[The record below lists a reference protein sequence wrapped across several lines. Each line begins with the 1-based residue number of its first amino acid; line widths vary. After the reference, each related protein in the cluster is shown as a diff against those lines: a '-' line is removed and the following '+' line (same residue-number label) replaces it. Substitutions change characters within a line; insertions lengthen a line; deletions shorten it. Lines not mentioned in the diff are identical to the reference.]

1 MMAQAPAASKIDDW
15 KGIFVYAETKGGKPR
30 DASLELLAAAY
41 RLKELLQEDI
51 TAVMLGSDVSE
62 FGKILTAY
70 GAEKVIVAEH
80 DLLGHYTSDAYTKVL
95 AKIVLDYKPSVVLF
109 PATPNCR
116 DLASKMAARLK
127 TGLAAD
133 CTDLKV
139 NESKQLIQIR
149 PDFGGKDLSEILTKT
164 RPQMVT
170 VRPGAFKKLEPRSSK
185 TKVQKVKV
193 ELKPDDIR
201 TKILNVEKARVE
213 GSDDLVKSPIVA
225 SAGMGFGSRENMQIF
240 EEFVK
245 TIGAS
250 SGASRPVVE
259 RGWLARDRQVGQS
272 GKTVSPK
279 LYFAIGISGSVQH
292 RVGMENSEFIVAIN
306 NDPNAP
312 IFKFCN
318 FGIVGDL
325 FKVLPLITEEVK
337 RIKGNS
343 ATARV

>member
-1 MMAQAPAASKIDDW
+1 MMAQVSSPPIDIQSW
-15 KGIFVYAETKGGKPR
+15 RGIFVYVEMKDGKPR
-30 DASLELLAAAY
+30 DASLELLGAAHK
-41 RLKELLQEDI
+41 LKESLQEEI
-51 TAVMLGSDVSE
+51 TAVILGSDVTE
-62 FGKILTAY
+62 FAKILASY

-80 DLLGHYTSDAYTKVL
+80 DLLEHYTSDAYTKVL
-95 AKIVLDYKPSVVLF
+95 SKIVLENKPSVVLY

-116 DLASKMAARLK
+116 DLASKMAARLR

-139 NESKQLIQIR
+139 NDNKQLIQIR

-164 RPQMVT
+164 RPQMIT
-170 VRPGAFKKLEPRSSK
+170 VRPGAFKQLQPKDSK
-185 TKVQKVKV
+185 AKVQKIKV
-193 ELKPDDIR
+193 DLKPEDIR
-201 TKILNVEKARVE
+201 IRILNVEKANIE
-213 GSDDLVKSPIVA
+213 GSEDLVKSRIVA
-225 SAGMGFGSRENMQIF
+225 SAGMGFGSRENIAIF

-245 TIGAS
+245 AIGAS
-250 SGASRPVVE
+250 PGASRPVVE
-259 RGWLARDRQVGQS
+259 RGWIVRDRQVGQS
-272 GKTVSPK
+272 GRTVAPK

-337 RIKGNS
+337 KIKGNS
-343 ATARV
+343 DNS

>member
-1 MMAQAPAASKIDDW
+1 MMAQVSDAKTDGW
-15 KGIFVYAETKGGKPR
+15 KGIFVYAETKDGRPR
-30 DASLELLAAAY
+30 EASLELLAAAH

-51 TAVMLGSDVSE
+51 TAVILGKEVSE
-62 FGKILTAY
+62 SKLLAAY

-80 DLLGHYTSDAYTKVL
+80 DLLEHYTSDAYTKVL
-95 AKIVLDYKPSVVLF
+95 SKIVLDNKPSVVLY

-139 NESKQLIQIR
+139 NENKQLVQIR

-170 VRPGAFKKLEPRSSK
+170 VRPGAFKKLEPKSSK
-185 TKVQKVKV
+185 AKVQKVKV
-193 ELKPDDIR
+193 ELKPEDIR
-201 TKILNVEKARVE
+201 VRILNIKKARVE
-213 GSDDLVKSPIVA
+213 GSDDLLKSPIVA
-225 SAGMGFGSRENMQIF
+225 SAGMGFGSKENMQIF

-250 SGASRPVVE
+250 QGASRPVVE

-272 GKTVSPK
+272 GKTVAPK

-306 NDPNAP
+306 SDPDAP

-325 FKVLPLITEEVK
+325 FKVLPLITEEVRK
-337 RIKGNS
+337 IKGNS
-343 ATARV
+343 AGS

>member
-1 MMAQAPAASKIDDW
+1 MMAQVSDAKTDGW
-15 KGIFVYAETKGGKPR
+15 KGIFVYAETKDGRPR
-30 DASLELLAAAY
+30 EASLELLAAAH

-51 TAVMLGSDVSE
+51 TAVILGKEVSE
-62 FGKILTAY
+62 SKLLAAY

-80 DLLGHYTSDAYTKVL
+80 DLLEHYTSDAYTKVL
-95 AKIVLDYKPSVVLF
+95 SKIVLDNKPSVVLY

-139 NESKQLIQIR
+139 NENKQLVQIR

-170 VRPGAFKKLEPRSSK
+170 VRPGAFKKLEPKSSK
-185 TKVQKVKV
+185 AKVQKVKV
-193 ELKPDDIR
+193 ELKPEDIR
-201 TKILNVEKARVE
+201 VRILNIKKARVE
-213 GSDDLVKSPIVA
+213 GSDDLLKSPIVA
-225 SAGMGFGSRENMQIF
+225 SAGMGFGSKENMQIF

-250 SGASRPVVE
+250 QGASRPVVE

-272 GKTVSPK
+272 GKTVAPK

-306 NDPNAP
+306 SDPDAP

-318 FGIVGDL
+318 FGIVEDL
-325 FKVLPLITEEVK
+325 FKVLPLITEEVRK
-337 RIKGNS
+337 IKGNS
-343 ATARV
+343 AGS